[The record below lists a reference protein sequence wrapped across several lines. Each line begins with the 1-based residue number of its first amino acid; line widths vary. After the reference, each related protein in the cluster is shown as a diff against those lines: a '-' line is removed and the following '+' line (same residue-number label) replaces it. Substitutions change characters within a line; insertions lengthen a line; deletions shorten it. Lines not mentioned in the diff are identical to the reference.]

1 MEVQA
6 NASEV
11 KPSQSEQTETQ
22 KETKS
27 SVEERLAQLE
37 ATNKRLLEE
46 SKINKKKYQ
55 EEKDKNEQFE
65 VKTLT
70 EKEDYKKLLEK
81 ATKRAQELEQKVSGY
96 KVKNLEKTLNY
107 EVSRYAQDAYDLEL
121 VKQALPRELIDAV
134 EDNDDIQVMG
144 VKEAIEKVKSEKPF
158 LFKPKTIPGMASA
171 KPAAQTTGSTADLN
185 KMSPQQLANIL
196 AGRKL

>member
-1 MEVQA
+1 MQA

-171 KPAAQTTGSTADLN
+171 KPAAQNTGSNVDLN

>member
-11 KPSQSEQTETQ
+11 KQSQSEQTETQ

-46 SKINKKKYQ
+46 SKVNKKKYQ
-55 EEKDKNEQFE
+55 DEKEKNEQFE

-81 ATKRAQELEQKVSGY
+81 ATMRTKELENKVATY
-96 KVKNLEKTLNY
+96 KMKNLEKTLNY
-107 EVSRYAQDAYDLEL
+107 EITRHAPDAYDFEL

-134 EDNDDIQVMG
+134 EGDDDIQVIG

-158 LFKPKTIPGMASA
+158 LFKPKNIPGMASA
-171 KPAAQTTGSTADLN
+171 KPASQTSQTTSDLT
-185 KMSPQQLANIL
+185 KMSPQQLAALL
-196 AGRKL
+196 AGKKL

>member
-1 MEVQA
+1 MQA

-11 KPSQSEQTETQ
+11 KQSQSEQTETQ

-46 SKINKKKYQ
+46 SKVNKKKYQ
-55 EEKDKNEQFE
+55 DEKEKNEQFE

-81 ATKRAQELEQKVSGY
+81 ATMRTKELENKVATY
-96 KVKNLEKTLNY
+96 KMKNLEKTLNY
-107 EVSRYAQDAYDLEL
+107 EITRHAPDAYDFEL

-134 EDNDDIQVMG
+134 EGDDDIQVIG

-158 LFKPKTIPGMASA
+158 LFKPKNIPGMASA
-171 KPAAQTTGSTADLN
+171 KPASQTSQTTSDLT
-185 KMSPQQLANIL
+185 KMSPQQLAALL
-196 AGRKL
+196 AGKKL